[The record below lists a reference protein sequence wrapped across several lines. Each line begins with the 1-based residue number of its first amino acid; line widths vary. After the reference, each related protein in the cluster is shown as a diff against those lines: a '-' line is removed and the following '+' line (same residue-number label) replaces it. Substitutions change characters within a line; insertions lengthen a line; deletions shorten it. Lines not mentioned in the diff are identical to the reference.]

1 MRSSILAA
9 ALVLATG
16 CAGLQSTRTKTP
28 QEQAGQAL
36 ATMTQVVNLADAVL
50 APIYRIQANKV
61 RNDPRFL
68 NAARNGYDCSYDPDT
83 WLPTVTTRLS
93 GMNAALCFYKTE
105 MRGYD
110 AAATALG
117 TCAPSGQCTGARG
130 QLISAAKLI
139 DAGGDPKTTVLFSVD
154 SVIGVIR
161 TVRKAGVK
169 TPPELDTALVAA
181 CAAVKVLTS
190 SSVNCTL

>member
-9 ALVLATG
+9 ALVLTS

-36 ATMTQVVNLADAVL
+36 ATMTQVVNVADAVL
-50 APIYRIQANKV
+50 APLYRVQANKV
-61 RNDPRFL
+61 RSDPRFL
-68 NAARNGYDCSYDPDT
+68 AAARDGYECSLDPTT
-83 WLPTVTTRLS
+83 WLPGVTTKLS
-93 GMNAALCFYKTE
+93 GVNAALCFYKTE

-117 TCAPSGQCTGARG
+117 TCASSGQCTGARG
-130 QLISAAKLI
+130 QLVSAAKLI
-139 DAGGDPKTTVLFSVD
+139 DAGGDPKSTVLFSVD
-154 SVIGVIR
+154 SVIGVIK
-161 TVRKAGVK
+161 TVRRAGVK

-181 CAAVKVLTS
+181 CAAVRVLTS